1 MPIFPSNEPEKEYTA
16 VLWTEGSK
24 FHYIESSSLLHILQF
39 EKVSLSS
46 IKSTCDDRIEFD
58 RRNLGRKTIPMSFSQ
73 ITMAMTAGL
82 W

>member
-39 EKVSLSS
+39 EKGFIVEQHQKHSESEVDTLV
-46 IKSTCDDRIEFD
+46 KKLELNPQQAFLEQ
-58 RRNLGRKTIPMSFSQ
+58 N
-73 ITMAMTAGL
+73 
-82 W
+82 